1 MEFMVVKSIVLENV
15 RNHSFTKI
23 EPSRGLNVFYGKN
36 GAGKTSILEAISIG
50 SITKS
55 FVTPLDQNIV
65 KVGENFYAV
74 ELIASSDNDLP
85 YYIKV
90 YYQPKKKKEITDANN
105 TLISPKDIIGNLPT
119 VVLTPHMRDIIFGSP
134 NIRREFLDRIISQVS
149 SKYLDDLL
157 RFRRILKQRN
167 KLLADIAQGLSSP
180 NSLLDIWT
188 DSFISVASKII
199 SMRQIFLNEFTPFFK
214 DSFSLISGKKENT
227 NIKYVPNGFENG
239 LVPTDTKEISIIL
252 SNISNNIKRNEI
264 ERGLT
269 LFGPQKDDFRILLN
283 DNLARDVASQGQSK
297 SLLIALK
304 YAELQYFLRIKQAI
318 PVVLFDDVFSELDIE
333 RTHYVLSLIS
343 EAKAQT
349 FITIT
354 ELNFLEYIYPI
365 SRQLKIFRVEQGRC
379 FEESN

>member
-1 MEFMVVKSIVLENV
+1 MEFMFVKSIVLENV

-23 EPSRGLNVFYGKN
+23 EPSIGLNVFYGKN

-50 SITKS
+50 SVTKS

-65 KVGENFYAV
+65 KVGEGYYAV
-74 ELIASSDNDLP
+74 ELVASSDKNLP
-85 YYIKV
+85 YYVKI
-90 YYQPKKKKEITDANN
+90 YYQPKKKKEITDTNN
-105 TLISPKDIIGNLPT
+105 TPIRPKDIIGNVPT
-119 VVLTPHMRDIIFGSP
+119 IVLTPHMRDIIFGSP
-134 NIRREFLDRIISQVS
+134 NVRREFLDRIISQVS

-167 KLLADIAQGLSSP
+167 KLLTDITQGLISQ

-188 DSFISVASKII
+188 DNFISAASKVI
-199 SMRQIFLNEFTPFFK
+199 SMRQTFFNEFIPFFK
-214 DSFSLISGKKENT
+214 DSFSLISGGKENT
-227 NIKYVPNGFENG
+227 EIKYVPYCFENG
-239 LVPTDTKEISIIL
+239 IVPTDAKEISTIL
-252 SNISNNIKRNEI
+252 FNILNNVKRSEV

-283 DNLARDVASQGQSK
+283 GNLARDVASQGQSK

-304 YAELQYFLRIKQAI
+304 YAELQYFLRIKQAT
-318 PVVLFDDVFSELDIE
+318 PVVLFDDIFSELDIE
-333 RTHYVLSLIS
+333 RTHYVLNLIS
-343 EAKAQT
+343 EAKVQT

-354 ELNFLEYIYPI
+354 EPNFLKYIYPI
-365 SRQLKIFRVEQGRC
+365 SNQLKIFRVEQGRC

>member
-1 MEFMVVKSIVLENV
+1 MVVKSIVLENV

-23 EPSRGLNVFYGKN
+23 EPAIGLNVFYGKN

-65 KVGENFYAV
+65 KIGENYYAI
-74 ELIASSDNDLP
+74 ELIASSDNNLP

-90 YYQPKKKKEITDANN
+90 YYQFKKKKEITDVNN
-105 TLISPKDIIGNLPT
+105 TSISPKDIIGNVPT

-167 KLLADIAQGLSSP
+167 KLLSDIAYGLSSP
-180 NSLLDIWT
+180 NSLLDVWT
-188 DSFISVASKII
+188 NSFISVASRII
-199 SMRQIFLNEFTPFFK
+199 SMRQNFFNEFVPFFK
-214 DSFSLISGKKENT
+214 DSFNLISGKKENT
-227 NIKYVPNGFENG
+227 NIKYVPNGFEDES
-239 LVPTDTKEISIIL
+239 VPTDIKEISAIL
-252 SNISNNIKRNEI
+252 SNVSNNVKRNEI

-304 YAELQYFLRIKQAI
+304 YAELQYFLRIKQEV
-318 PVVLFDDVFSELDIE
+318 PVILFDDIFSELDIE
-333 RTHYVLSLIS
+333 RAHSVLSLIS
-343 EAKAQT
+343 EAKVQT

-354 ELNFLEYIYPI
+354 EPNFLEYIYPI
-365 SRQLKIFRVEQGRC
+365 FRRLKIFRVEQGKC
-379 FEESN
+379 FEETK

>member
-1 MEFMVVKSIVLENV
+1 MVVKSIVIENV
-15 RNHSFTKI
+15 RNHTFTKI
-23 EPSRGLNVFYGKN
+23 EPSIGLNVFYGKN

-65 KVGENFYAV
+65 RVGENYYAI
-74 ELIASSDNDLP
+74 ELIAISDNELP

-90 YYQPKKKKEITDANN
+90 YYQHKKKKEITDANN
-105 TLISPKDIIGNLPT
+105 IPVSPKDIVGNVPT

-157 RFRRILKQRN
+157 RLRRILKQRN
-167 KLLADIAQGLSSP
+167 KLLADIAQRLSSP
-180 NSLLDIWT
+180 NSLLDVWT
-188 DSFISVASKII
+188 DNFIAVASRII
-199 SMRQIFLNEFTPFFK
+199 SMRQNFLNEFVPFFK
-214 DSFSLISGKKENT
+214 DSFNLISGKKENT

-239 LVPTDTKEISIIL
+239 LVPTDIEEISVIL
-252 SNISNNIKRNEI
+252 SSISDNVRKNEI

-283 DNLARDVASQGQSK
+283 DNLARDIASQGQSK

-304 YAELQYFLRIKQAI
+304 YAELQYFLRIKQAV
-318 PVVLFDDVFSELDIE
+318 PVVLFDDIFSELDIE
-333 RTHYVLSLIS
+333 RIHYVLSLIS

-354 ELNFLEYIYPI
+354 EPNFLEYIYPVY
-365 SRQLKIFRVEQGRC
+365 RQLKIFRVEQGKC